1 MTKARPTIPSQVHR
15 APETGVK
22 TEGGKDESKERR
34 QNFPRRHRVLTLA
47 RVLLALPGP
56 AYLVFSAIQ
65 YNQVD
70 TVTAGWGLSVSYTQL
85 KTGRTFAVAVVIITI
100 PLWMFSLL
108 VASIAANIDSTEAAQ
123 VAAGAPSPAPAAA
136 VAAAPAAQVVER
148 KQTPIERLV
157 GLLKYFLWDERIWS
171 WPKAFEAALFFGS
184 SYAYSALYNTYNWP
198 PYVTLLLASL
208 PVLALIL
215 FTVTR
220 ILRSIIDY
228 QYDQKANL
236 LSFVSLQASRLSI
249 LTIFGA
255 SLSIYA
261 LSAMSRVVIRYE
273 LLDPFAELSLNG
285 ITCTDR
291 DAFWTAFEASA
302 ANASCAALPNCGY
315 SSFEKLCRA
324 VQYAPMVGAV
334 DVDLTKVLVFGVVA
348 WLLISLLVFG
358 TGRANPN
365 DDYAHLLS
373 RHMLV
378 AMVLGLGQTMNTVY
392 AFVRLLLIVP
402 LLRLPRPAAY
412 FDEKGLMDLELPL
425 YCHGSACNLYDFSA
439 TMLVHVLIFI
449 VVNFDFLKRYTSLIG
464 AGGQV
469 AIDELKEDMKKKGEW
484 SDEEPYFYFIPRQVV
499 LECKTR
505 SLPPM
510 QALRDVVGHLEKIKI
525 SLVDAFDG
533 VGVINNI
540 LFVSHRWEEPGRPDV
555 NGVQLRAI
563 QAFLE
568 KHDKIEWVWFDYSSM
583 PQKIGGID
591 SRTRKEKA
599 EFQLMLAAI
608 ADLYLTAR
616 VLILLDGSYASRFWT
631 LTEAWCSMQKATGD
645 GLRPATEA
653 ERRYMI
659 ECIHNADDEY
669 VGKGLVNK
677 VSKKTPDE
685 MYRILEK
692 PDVNVTNA
700 KDKVAMLPM
709 IKEMDQH
716 VKKTFKE
723 LVLTEVHAD
732 ESQVQSVP
740 FDHNARAPA
749 TCISS

>member
-1 MTKARPTIPSQVHR
+1 MRPNSRLSRLSRLFSPQGIARDARDAFLQ
-15 APETGVK
+15 K
-22 TEGGKDESKERR
+22 
-34 QNFPRRHRVLTLA
+34 RHRVLTLA
-47 RVLLALPGP
+47 RVLLAAP
-56 AYLVFSAIQ
+56 APAFLVFSAIQ
-65 YNQVD
+65 YKQVD
-70 TVTAGWGLSVSYTQL
+70 TVTAGWGLSASYTQI
-85 KTGRTFAVAVVIITI
+85 KTGRTFAVVVVLITI

-108 VASIAANIDSTEAAQ
+108 VAQMQKELNKSDETPAPAPIAAA
-123 VAAGAPSPAPAAA
+123 APSPAPAVA
-136 VAAAPAAQVVER
+136 VAAAPTAQVAKR
-148 KQTPIERLV
+148 KQTPIW
-157 GLLKYFLWDERIWS
+157 KYFLWDERIWS

-215 FTVTR
+215 FTITR

-228 QYDQKANL
+228 QYDQKLNY
-236 LSFVSLQASRLSI
+236 LSFVNLQASRLSI

-302 ANASCAALPNCGY
+302 ANTSCAALPNCGY

-334 DVDLTKVLVFGVVA
+334 DVDLTKVLVFGIVA

-365 DDYAHLLS
+365 NDYAHLLS
-373 RHMLV
+373 PHMLV
-378 AMVLGLGQTMNTVY
+378 AMVLALGQTMNTVY

-412 FDEKGLMDLELPL
+412 FDEKGMMDLELPL
-425 YCHGSACNLYDFSA
+425 YCHGSVCNLADFYA
-439 TMLVHVLIFI
+439 TMLGHVLIFI
-449 VVNFDFLKRYTSLIG
+449 VVNFDFLKRYASLIR
-464 AGGQV
+464 AGGQG
-469 AIDELKEDMKKKGEW
+469 AIDELKTKMEKKGEW
-484 SDEEPYFYFIPRQVV
+484 SEEEPYFYFLPSQVV

-510 QALRDVVGHLEKIKI
+510 QTLRDVGHLEKIKI
-525 SLVDAFDG
+525 KLIDAFNG
-533 VGVINNI
+533 IGIIKNI
-540 LFVSHRWEEPGRPDV
+540 LFVSHRWEEPGKPDV
-555 NGVQLRAI
+555 NGVQLEAI
-563 QAFLE
+563 QEYLKGHSE
-568 KHDKIEWVWFDYSSM
+568 IQWVWFDYSSM
-583 PQKIGGID
+583 PQKVGGID
-591 SRTRKEKA
+591 TRTLEEKA
-599 EFQLMLAAI
+599 EFQLMLSAI

-631 LTEAWCSMQKATGD
+631 LTEAWCSMQT
-645 GLRPATEA
+645 ATETGLHKSISSSDDTDFTGSDVQVGS
-653 ERRYMI
+653 RCTI
-659 ECIHNADDEY
+659 KCIHNAAKLTTSKY
-669 VGKGLVNK
+669 LVDL
-677 VSKKTPDE
+677 VATKTPE
-685 MYRILEK
+685 AMYGILES

-700 KDKVAMLPM
+700 KDKQTMLPV
-709 IKEMDQH
+709 IQKTSEH
-716 VKKTFKE
+716 VVNGFRNGFKKI
-723 LVLTEVHAD
+723 
-732 ESQVQSVP
+732 ESPIQQKSATRMQSNKVE
-740 FDHNARAPA
+740 A
-749 TCISS
+749 